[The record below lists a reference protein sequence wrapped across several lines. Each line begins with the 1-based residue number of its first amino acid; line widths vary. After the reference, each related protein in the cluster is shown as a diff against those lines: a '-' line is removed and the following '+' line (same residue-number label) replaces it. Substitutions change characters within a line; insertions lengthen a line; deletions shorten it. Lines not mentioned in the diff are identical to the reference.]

1 MNKVKL
7 GSVTDSCL
15 GKMLDAEKN
24 KGSYQPYLANLNVR
38 WGSFDLNNLSQMR
51 FEEHEQER
59 YGIRAGDLIMCE
71 GGEPGR
77 CAIWRDE
84 LPDMKIQKALHRI
97 RPHACLDV
105 HYLYYWFLLAGRLGW
120 LDRHFT
126 ETTIKHLP
134 GDKLK
139 DVEIDMPSLAVQK
152 GIADVLSSFDD
163 KITHNA
169 SICAELESMAKTL
182 YDYWFVQFDFPDA
195 NGKPYR
201 TSGGEMVWNEQ
212 LKREIPKGWNVYYV
226 SDCCDIIDCLHS
238 EKPKKEFENEDAFLL
253 QLENLVDNGLV
264 DITNKYYVSV
274 EMYKLWTS
282 RVEVR
287 SGDLLVTNA
296 GRAGAVYRM
305 PEGVCAG
312 MGRNMTAIRPNKVP
326 PTLLYYFFTSRDM
339 ETQIKANTDTGAFF
353 KSLNVRG
360 IKQLRIVLPQTN
372 ESAIM
377 HELEKRLSS
386 IRHLVEQLSKESTE
400 LARLRDWLLPM
411 LMNGQA
417 TVAPAK
423 SAPKLQVLQ
432 PEKPARDPHFDRWLQ
447 TQGVAA
453 RGTVDEQTLHDI
465 FDAMDDNDKQ

>member
-1 MNKVKL
+1 MSKVKL

-24 KGSYQPYLANLNVR
+24 KGSYQLYLANLNVR

-51 FEEHEQER
+51 FEDHEQER

-84 LPDMKIQKALHRI
+84 LPNMKIQKALHRI

-134 GDKLK
+134 GDRLK
-139 DVEIDMPSLAVQK
+139 DIEIDMPSLAMQK
-152 GIADVLSSFDD
+152 GIADVLSSIDD

-169 SICAELESMAKTL
+169 HVCAELESMAKTL

-201 TSGGEMVWNEQ
+201 ASGGEMVWNEQ
-212 LKREIPKGWNVYYV
+212 LKREIPKGWSTKKIGELLASIPNTVRIQTGEYKAAGKIPV
-226 SDCCDIIDCLHS
+226 IDQSTDFIAGYTDDDNSVLHS
-238 EKPKKEFENEDAFLL
+238 EHGHIVFGDHTRIVKYIRFPFARGADGTQIISSNDDRIPNELFYQAIKNIDLSNYGYARHFKFLKDTPVIVPTEKVAHEYIDIVKSMYDKTVQLLFENIE
-253 QLENLVDNGLV
+253 
-264 DITNKYYVSV
+264 
-274 EMYKLWTS
+274 
-282 RVEVR
+282 
-287 SGDLLVTNA
+287 
-296 GRAGAVYRM
+296 
-305 PEGVCAG
+305 
-312 MGRNMTAIRPNKVP
+312 
-326 PTLLYYFFTSRDM
+326 
-339 ETQIKANTDTGAFF
+339 
-353 KSLNVRG
+353 
-360 IKQLRIVLPQTN
+360 
-372 ESAIM
+372 
-377 HELEKRLSS
+377 
-386 IRHLVEQLSKESTE
+386 LSK
-400 LARLRDWLLPM
+400 LRDWLLPM

-417 TVAPAK
+417 TVTPAEP
-423 SAPKLQVLQ
+423 APKLQVLQ
-432 PEKPARDPHFDRWLQ
+432 PDKPARDPRFDRWLQ

-465 FDAMDDNDKQ
+465 FDAMDDDDKQ

>member
-169 SICAELESMAKTL
+169 SICAELESMAKKL

-201 TSGGEMVWNEQ
+201 SSGGEMVWNEQ
-212 LKREIPKGWNVYYV
+212 LKREIPKGWEAGCLSEVANIVMGQSPDGTSYNEDGMGMVFYQVRTDFCTRFPTPRVYTTAPTRFAKEGDILLSV
-226 SDCCDIIDCLHS
+226 RAPVGDLNIAMEDCCIGRGLAALNSKLGSQLHLLYTLSGFKQIFDVMDGNGTTFGSITKDTLFEMKVAIPHS
-238 EKPKKEFENEDAFLL
+238 ELLKAFEEA
-253 QLENLVDNGLV
+253 
-264 DITNKYYVSV
+264 VSPI
-274 EMYKLWTS
+274 EQKIRACEIES
-282 RVEVR
+282 R
-287 SGDLLVTNA
+287 
-296 GRAGAVYRM
+296 
-305 PEGVCAG
+305 
-312 MGRNMTAIRPNKVP
+312 
-326 PTLLYYFFTSRDM
+326 
-339 ETQIKANTDTGAFF
+339 
-353 KSLNVRG
+353 
-360 IKQLRIVLPQTN
+360 
-372 ESAIM
+372 
-377 HELEKRLSS
+377 ELSE
-386 IRHLVEQLSKESTE
+386 
-400 LARLRDWLLPM
+400 LRDWLLPM

-417 TVAPAK
+417 TVAPAE

-432 PEKPARDPHFDRWLQ
+432 PEKPARDPRFDRWLQ

-465 FDAMDDNDKQ
+465 FDAMDDDDKQ